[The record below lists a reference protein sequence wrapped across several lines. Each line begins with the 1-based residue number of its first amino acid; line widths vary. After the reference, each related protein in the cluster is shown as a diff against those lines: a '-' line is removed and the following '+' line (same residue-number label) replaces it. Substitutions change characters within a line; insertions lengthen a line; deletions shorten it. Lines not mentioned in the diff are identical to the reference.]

1 MSAAEPSAPS
11 YHRQERTSRLS
22 FSLKLFQGIGA
33 IPDTI
38 KNWVF
43 NTFVL
48 IYYNQILGVDALLV
62 SVALALTII
71 IDAIADPWIGAI
83 SDNLHSK
90 WGRRHPLMLLGAIP
104 LGPAFYAVFVPPAGL
119 SQHELFEWLTV
130 FLILSRVSLSVFF
143 VPWAAIA
150 AELTDDYDERTSVMA
165 YRYAVGWFVGVLFPL
180 LVFAVLMPATPA
192 YPVGQLNASYYPT
205 MALVGAGLMTFGALA
220 TTFLTWK
227 EIPYL
232 RQHTVRQS
240 LPSIGA
246 TIFEVRRALAN
257 REFALFFTIVLI
269 SSALAGTTQNMALYM
284 ATYFWQLASEDL
296 KWFALW
302 GIGAL
307 LAFPLVS
314 VAQRWWDKKHILLV
328 CSFLSMFG
336 GVAVVTLRFEGV
348 LPPNG
353 SQLLIAILV
362 VEGALIAGIEVIR
375 GVIGASA
382 IADIL
387 DQHELETGFRQEA
400 MFNAAVS
407 FCVKATS
414 GLGMLFGGLILS
426 FINLPEHA
434 DPASVPAAS
443 VRQLGSI
450 VGVCLP
456 LLHLVPIYMITQYG
470 LTRLV
475 HADIRKALDAR
486 KTRQS
491 SVTEVSSQVTDP
503 H

>member
-1 MSAAEPSAPS
+1 MPAVEPSSPS
-11 YHRQERTSRLS
+11 YYRQEREGRLS
-22 FSLKLFQGIGA
+22 FSLKLYQGIGA

-48 IYYNQILGVDALLV
+48 IYYNQIMGVDALLV
-62 SVALALTII
+62 SFALALTII
-71 IDAIADPWIGAI
+71 IDAVADPWIGAI
-83 SDNLHSK
+83 SDNLHSR

-119 SQHELFEWLTV
+119 TEHELFEWLTV
-130 FLILSRVSLSVFF
+130 FLVLSRISLSVFF

-150 AELTDDYDERTSVMA
+150 AELSDDYDERTSVMA
-165 YRYAVGWFVGVLFPL
+165 YRYGVGWFVGVLFPL
-180 LVFAVLMPATPA
+180 LVFAVLMPKTAEH
-192 YPVGQLNASYYPT
+192 PVGQLNAAYYPT
-205 MALVGAGLMTFGALA
+205 MAFIGASLMTFGALA

-240 LPSIGA
+240 VPSIRA
-246 TIFEVRRALAN
+246 TIWEVRRALAN
-257 REFALFFTIVLI
+257 REFALFFTIVLL
-269 SSALAGTTQNMALYM
+269 SSALIGTTQNMTLYM
-284 ATYFWQLASEDL
+284 ATYFWKLGSEDL
-296 KWFALW
+296 KWFAFW
-302 GIGAL
+302 GVGAL

-314 VAQRWWDKKHILLV
+314 VAQRLWDKKHILIV
-328 CSFLSMFG
+328 CATLSMLG
-336 GVAVVTLRFEGV
+336 GVAVVTLRFEGL
-348 LPPNG
+348 LPPN
-353 SQLLIAILV
+353 SSPWLIGILV

-400 MFNAAVS
+400 MFNAAVA

-426 FINLPEHA
+426 FVNLPEHA
-434 DPASVPAAS
+434 DPALVPES
-443 VRQLGSI
+443 TVRQMASI

-456 LLHLVPIYMITQYG
+456 LFHLVPIYLLTRYG

-486 KTRQS
+486 KTATSATKQ
-491 SVTEVSSQVTDP
+491 TTA
-503 H
+503 